1 MLMTLFYLLLIIL
14 LSIVIFFAAKMGWS
28 HRNDDHNRKLMEH
41 GINPKTGRPY
51 SHADISDSDL
61 REAYE
66 RGRKDQQDDDDVK
79 W

>member
-1 MLMTLFYLLLIIL
+1 
-14 LSIVIFFAAKMGWS
+14 MGWS